1 MDSLNFKRN
10 NIEFDV
16 YRAKCKHFHEI
27 LLTVKAKL
35 PNMYK
40 KLISVLTSQIRWRKY
55 THFHKPFRVKRI
67 FDPSNIECLIIYCAQ
82 IQNFLK

>member
-16 YRAKCKHFHEI
+16 YRVKCKHFHEI
-27 LLTVKAKL
+27 LLTVQAKL

-40 KLISVLTSQIRWRKY
+40 KLISDFDISNSLEEIYLLPQIVSSETY
-55 THFHKPFRVKRI
+55 I
-67 FDPSNIECLIIYCAQ
+67 
-82 IQNFLK
+82 